1 MGRNLHPKRT
11 TVFVGFC
18 RSFGIISLITHNSKG
33 ESNLSNQNTKSET
46 LLKPQDVAERSGVS
60 VTTLATWRCTKR
72 YPLAYVKV
80 GRLVRY
86 RMGDV
91 EAFEVERLREVIA
104 NDW

>member
-1 MGRNLHPKRT
+1 MST
-11 TVFVGFC
+11 
-18 RSFGIISLITHNSKG
+18 
-33 ESNLSNQNTKSET
+33 SNANT
-46 LLKPQDVAERSGVS
+46 LLKPEQVADRLGVS
-60 VTTLATWRCTKR
+60 PTTLATWRCTKR

-91 EAFEVERLREVIA
+91 EAFEIARLQEVVA